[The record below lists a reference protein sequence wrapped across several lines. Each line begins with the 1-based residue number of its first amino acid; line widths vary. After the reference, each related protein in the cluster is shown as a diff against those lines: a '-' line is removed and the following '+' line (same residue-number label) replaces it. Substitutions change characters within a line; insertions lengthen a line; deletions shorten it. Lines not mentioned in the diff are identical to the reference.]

1 MTIINPAS
9 AASSVDLSQVDIET
23 ALMLVQTQRASALE
37 DQLKEQM
44 SAVQRRN
51 RDIETLNAIVA
62 EIRANRPDNEDDEWY
77 IADAGSYVEYAVDGD
92 TSRALAD
99 LQSMRQMLEVTRNTL
114 TATGADTT
122 SIDNEL
128 DVVDQAIADL
138 QADPP
143 ASSIT
148 VPVGIAIGLY
158 GIPGYDGGP
167 VKQDEFDTFITTINS
182 KIDSLNSTQ
191 QMDMLR
197 LQSITNKRNEA
208 FDLMTNFVKKV
219 QDSRSSIVSNM
230 R

>member
-9 AASSVDLSQVDIET
+9 AASTVDLSTVDVEM
-23 ALMLVQTQRASALE
+23 ALMLVQTQRANALE

-44 SAVQRRN
+44 AAVQQRN
-51 RDIETLNAIVA
+51 RDIETLNAIISEV
-62 EIRANRPDNEDDEWY
+62 RANRPDDEDGEWY
-77 IADAGSYVEYAVDGD
+77 IADAGSYVEYPVSGE
-92 TSRALAD
+92 TSQALAAVQEQLD
-99 LQSMRQMLEVTRNTL
+99 ALELVRSTL
-114 TATGADTT
+114 PAGADTT
-122 SIDNEL
+122 DLDAKIDVLE
-128 DVVDQAIADL
+128 QAAEDL
-138 QADPP
+138 QKNPP
-143 ASSIT
+143 PSSIV
-148 VPVGIAIGLY
+148 VPVETAIGLY
-158 GIPGYDGGP
+158 GIPGYEYGQ
-167 VKQDEFDTFITTINS
+167 VKQDAFDTLITTINS